1 MPVKGLLPVTINA
14 ISSSK
19 KNSGLVITPS
29 TSDQAIPIGIYGG
42 VVGDGKVLG
51 DPDLIAANI
60 LSGVNIFGVVGNV
73 VAKTTEKRWAS
84 GTATSSSTT
93 SSYPKTISG
102 AVGMAN
108 LTVAGLTFKPSYI
121 LIYPSNYFSHT
132 IYDSRLDVSY
142 AIDVMIDKN
151 NAPTGYSLQNSSPAS
166 VTTTGFTMPVQ
177 NTSASYIWIAIE

>member
-1 MPVKGLLPVTINA
+1 MPVQSLNWNDKIRNLSSGDNLSNSQKSSLLSLLNAAGGGLATNPGA
-14 ISSSK
+14 
-19 KNSGLVITPS
+19 
-29 TSDQAIPIGIYGG
+29 
-42 VVGDGKVLG
+42 
-51 DPDLIAANI
+51 
-60 LSGVNIFGVVGNV
+60 VGNKALFDGII
-73 VAKTTEKRWAS
+73 AKGVGGKKSAN